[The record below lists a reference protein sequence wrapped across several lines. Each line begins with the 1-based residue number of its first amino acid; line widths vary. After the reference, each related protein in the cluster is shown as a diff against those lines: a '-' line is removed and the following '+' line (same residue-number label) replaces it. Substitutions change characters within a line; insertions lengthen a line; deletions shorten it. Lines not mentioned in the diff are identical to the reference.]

1 MKLIAQ
7 TLKTCVPNNIV
18 SRLFVN
24 AGGGGVGDE
33 GRIEDIEL
41 WRKCIDRWSQNWKQI
56 GVKNNS
62 HWHLL
67 WRAMDVPHSG
77 TVVVPDNWDS
87 QVRIQT
93 SAFAIA

>member
-41 WRKCIDRWSQNWKQI
+41 
-56 GVKNNS
+56 
-62 HWHLL
+62 
-67 WRAMDVPHSG
+67 
-77 TVVVPDNWDS
+77 
-87 QVRIQT
+87 
-93 SAFAIA
+93 